1 MELTVASHERR
12 GPIAILP
19 GLNARFLEVARMQP
33 LSRASRRAALTF
45 VLISL
50 ALAGTAIAQ
59 QTESRII
66 GKVLDQSKAALPGA
80 TVTVTSSSTGAER
93 TAVTDTEGSFAV
105 TNLGPGTYIVAVD
118 MPSFGATKETLVL
131 GVGEVASRVFELGV
145 AAVTETVTVTAD
157 SQVLDLSSAKIG
169 VNVSPEEV
177 QNLPVNG
184 RNFANLMTLATGATS
199 DGNGGWA
206 SVRFNGKS
214 NQQNYLNY
222 DGVDGTYVWDAS
234 PGYLNA
240 TGSQF
245 RLQTSMES
253 VAEFR
258 VNSGLAP
265 AESGLGAGGNITV
278 VSKSGSNAFRGSIF
292 DYIRNDSLDSASQ
305 YVGSDGNQE
314 PKQELDLNQFGGSI
328 GGPMRANRT
337 FFFFSFEGLRQT
349 TGLKFTEAVPSD
361 ETIRRIQ
368 AGEPVG
374 SGAGQSPDRTRAVA
388 PLLAGF
394 PRAADATAN
403 PLVGLASLSSE
414 ATQEENTLSLR
425 LDHRFNEKHSF
436 YARYLFSDGDVDTPD
451 RTVTARRVR
460 ALQQPQN
467 FVFSQQS
474 LVGANLVNEFKVGY
488 NAPQTSANAF
498 SNQPNYDPVGVSLSG
513 TFTSSSIDAR
523 GSTGIARSGLL
534 IRATSAS
541 TTTGSV
547 FDPRS
552 ISLNNA
558 TTWTRGAHTMKG
570 GFEYR
575 TIQSD
580 FQFLGSTEIT
590 FNSVNDFIDNRPAAV
605 AVSLDSP
612 VFKPQQFYLVGFLQ
626 DSWRMGDR
634 LTLDLGLRY
643 DYYSVVEE
651 AEGRSKPFFVED
663 NAFGPDGS
671 SFYDAD
677 KNNFSPRLA
686 AAYQFDTKTVL
697 RAGFGLFYGP
707 GQFEDRIQPIENYIE
722 RRRVQMADVPNNGLA
737 YPVPP
742 SQLAN
747 LLSIRG
753 YTHHYPNEYN
763 MQYGVSL
770 SRELPGEVNLTA
782 GYTGS
787 QGKDMFLRGV
797 GNLLNVTTRVRPV
810 PSFGQ
815 IDYKTAGCVDGLTIA
830 GYPATG
836 CGYASYNALQL
847 SATRRFRAG
856 FTGGIQYQYSVNK
869 GTTQGSNEAA
879 TTQNTF
885 DYETEYGTNPQ
896 DIPHTFNGSVVY
908 LIPGQGMWKGGWRV
922 GTIINARS
930 GVPLN
935 VVMSRPDNATVN
947 GATVTN
953 IPGGNSRG
961 TQRPDLVPGVDPY
974 LKNGVRWLNP
984 AAFATPQ
991 PGVFGNLP
999 RNYLRGPGFWQADLM
1014 FSKDFRFGNAQS
1026 LQLRGE
1032 VFNIFNHLNYENPA
1046 LTLPNGTPG
1055 VPATDAQAGTFGY
1068 MLGPLN
1074 RTVGLGTARQ
1084 TQLSIRYSF

>member
-1 MELTVASHERR
+1 MKALRILFVLLAFTAA
-12 GPIAILP
+12 PIA
-19 GLNARFLEVARMQP
+19 AM
-33 LSRASRRAALTF
+33 
-45 VLISL
+45 
-50 ALAGTAIAQ
+50 AQ
-59 QTESRII
+59 QTESRIT
-66 GKVLDQSKAALPGA
+66 GRVLDQSQAALPGV
-80 TVTVTSSSTGAER
+80 TVTVTNKATGALR
-93 TAVTDTEGSFAV
+93 TDVTDGEGNYNV
-105 TNLGPGTYIVAVD
+105 TNLGPGTYEVKIELSGFAPKTRDV
-118 MPSFGATKETLVL
+118 VL
-131 GVGEVASRVFELGV
+131 GVGQSEKVEVELGV
-145 AAVTETVTVTAD
+145 ATVQEQVTVSAAAP
-157 SQVLDLSSAKIG
+157 VLDLTSAKIG

-177 QNLPVNG
+177 ENLPVNG

-234 PGYLNA
+234 PGYLNS

-278 VSKSGSNAFRGSIF
+278 VSKSGSNAFRGSLF
-292 DYIRNDSLDSASQ
+292 DYIRNDALDAASK
-305 YVGSDGNQE
+305 YVGADGRQE
-314 PKQELDLNQFGGSI
+314 AKQPLDLNQFGGSI
-328 GGPMRANRT
+328 GGPMKSNKS

-349 TGLKFTEAVPSD
+349 TGLTFTEAVPSD
-361 ETIRRIQ
+361 EAIRRIQ
-368 AGEPVG
+368 AGEAVG
-374 SGAGQSPDRTRAVA
+374 SGAGQSADRTRLVA
-388 PLLAGF
+388 PLLSGF
-394 PRAADATAN
+394 PRASAATSN
-403 PLVGLASLSSE
+403 PLVGLATLSSE
-414 ATQEENTLSLR
+414 ATQDENTLSFR
-425 LDHRFNEKHSF
+425 VDHRFSDRQSF
-436 YARYLFSDGDVDTPD
+436 YVRYLFSDGEIDTPD

-460 ALQQPQN
+460 AKQRPQN
-467 FVFSQQS
+467 LVFNHQS
-474 LVGANLVNEFKVGY
+474 VAGSNFVNEFKVGY
-488 NAPQTSANAF
+488 NGPQTSAAAF
-498 SNQPNYDPVGVSLSG
+498 SNQANYDPIGVSLSG

-523 GSTGIARSGLL
+523 GNTGIARSGLL

-541 TTTGSV
+541 TTTGSL
-547 FDPRS
+547 FDPMS

-558 TTWTRGAHTMKG
+558 TTWTRGRHTIKS

-575 TIQSD
+575 KIQSD

-590 FNSVNDFIDNRPAAV
+590 YNSINDFIDNRPAAV
-605 AVSLDSP
+605 AVALDSP
-612 VFKPQQFYLVGFLQ
+612 IFKPQQFYAIGFVQ
-626 DSWRMGDR
+626 DSWSAGDR

-643 DYYSVVEE
+643 DYYSVVKE
-651 AEGRSKPFFVED
+651 ADGRARPFFVED
-663 NAFGPDGS
+663 NAFAAEGS
-671 SFYDAD
+671 PFYDAD
-677 KNNFSPRLA
+677 KNNFSPRLS
-686 AAYQFDTKTVL
+686 AAYEINEKTAL
-697 RAGFGLFYGP
+697 RAGFGLFFGP

-722 RRRVQMADVPNNGLA
+722 RRRVQQADVANNGLQ
-737 YPVPP
+737 YPV
-742 SQLAN
+742 SSAQLAN

-770 SRELPGEVNLTA
+770 SRELPGAVNFTV

-797 GNLLNVTTRVRPV
+797 GNTLNVDTRARPV
-810 PSFGQ
+810 SSYGQ

-830 GYPATG
+830 GYPVSG
-836 CGYASYNALQL
+836 CGYATYDALQV
-847 SATRRFRAG
+847 SATRRFHAG
-856 FTGGIQYQYSVNK
+856 FTGGFQYQYSRNR

-885 DYETEYGTNPQ
+885 DYESEYGINPQ
-896 DIPHTFNGSVVY
+896 DIPHTVNGSLVY
-908 LIPGQGMWKGGWRV
+908 LIPGEGLLTGGWRIGGIV
-922 GTIINARS
+922 NARS
-930 GVPLN
+930 GVPIN
-935 VVMSRPDNATVN
+935 VIMSRPDNATVN
-947 GATVTN
+947 GVTVTN

-991 PGVFGNLP
+991 PGTFGNLP
-999 RNYLRGPGFWQADLM
+999 RNFLRGPGFWQADLM
-1014 FSKDFRFGNAQS
+1014 LSKDFRFSSSQG
-1026 LQLRGE
+1026 LQFRVE
-1032 VFNIFNHLNYENPA
+1032 IFNIANRLNYENPA
-1046 LTLPNGTPG
+1046 ATLPNGTPG
-1055 VPATDAQAGTFGY
+1055 APITDAQAGTFGY

-1084 TQLSIRYSF
+1084 TQISLRYIF

>member
-1 MELTVASHERR
+1 MRALRLFLAFVAF
-12 GPIAILP
+12 IAVPAVTL
-19 GLNARFLEVARMQP
+19 
-33 LSRASRRAALTF
+33 
-45 VLISL
+45 
-50 ALAGTAIAQ
+50 AQ
-59 QTESRII
+59 QTESRITGRI
-66 GKVLDQSKAALPGA
+66 VDQSQAALPGV
-80 TVTVTSSSTGAER
+80 TVTVTNKATGATR
-93 TAVTDTEGSFAV
+93 TDVTDGEGNYAV
-105 TNLGPGTYIVAVD
+105 TNLGPGTYEVKIELSGFAPKTRDV
-118 MPSFGATKETLVL
+118 VL
-131 GVGEVASRVFELGV
+131 GLGQLERVEVELGV
-145 AAVTETVTVTAD
+145 ATVQEQVTVTAT
-157 SQVLDLSSAKIG
+157 SPVLDLSSAKIG

-278 VSKSGSNAFRGSIF
+278 VSKSGSNAYHGSLF
-292 DYIRNDSLDSASQ
+292 DYIRNDAMDSATK
-305 YVGSDGNQE
+305 YIGADGNRE
-314 PKQELDLNQFGGSI
+314 AKQQLELNQFGGSI
-328 GGPMRANRT
+328 GGPLKTNKT
-337 FFFFSFEGLRQT
+337 FFFFSFEGLRQS
-349 TGLKFTEAVPSD
+349 TGLSFTEAVPSD
-361 ETIRRIQ
+361 ETVRRIM

-374 SGAGQSPDRTRAVA
+374 SGAGQSPARTQAVA

-394 PRAADATAN
+394 PRATQATSN
-403 PLVGLASLSSE
+403 PLAGLASLSSTAE
-414 ATQEENTLSLR
+414 QDENTLSFR
-425 LDHRFNEKHSF
+425 ADHRFSDRQSF
-436 YARYLFSDGDVDTPD
+436 YVRYLYSKGEVDTPD
-451 RTVTARRVR
+451 RTVTARRVL
-460 ALQQPQN
+460 AKQNPQN
-467 FVFSQQS
+467 LVFNYQS
-474 LVGANLVNEFKVGY
+474 VAGTNFVNEFKVGY
-488 NAPQTSANAF
+488 NGPQTSANAF
-498 SNQPNYDPVGVSLSG
+498 SNQANYDPVGVSLSG

-523 GSTGIARSGLL
+523 GTTGIARSGLL

-541 TTTGSV
+541 TTTGSN

-552 ISLNNA
+552 LSLNNM
-558 TTWTRGAHTMKG
+558 TTWTRGRHTLKG

-575 TIQSD
+575 RIQSD

-605 AVSLDSP
+605 AVALDSP
-612 VFKPQQFYLVGFLQ
+612 VFRPEQFYAIGFFQ
-626 DSWRMGDR
+626 DAWQASDR
-634 LTLDLGLRY
+634 LTLDLGVRY
-643 DYYSVVEE
+643 DYYSVVKE
-651 AEGRSKPFFVED
+651 ADGRARPFFVED
-663 NAFGPDGS
+663 NAFAPDGS
-671 SFYDAD
+671 AFYDAD
-677 KNNFSPRLA
+677 KNNFSPRLS
-686 AAYQFDTKTVL
+686 AAYEINEKTVL

-722 RRRVQMADVPNNGLA
+722 RRRVQQADVPNNGLQ

-763 MQYGVSL
+763 MQYGISM
-770 SRELPGEVNLTA
+770 SRELPGEINLTA

-787 QGKDMFLRGV
+787 KGKDMFLRGV
-797 GNLLNVTTRVRPV
+797 GNTLNINTRARLQPTY
-810 PSFGQ
+810 GQ
-815 IDYKTAGCVDGLTIA
+815 IDYKTAGCVDGLTIS
-830 GYPATG
+830 GYPVSG
-836 CGYASYNALQL
+836 CGYASYDALQL

-856 FTGGIQYQYSVNK
+856 FTGGLQYQYSVNK

-896 DIPHTFNGSVVY
+896 DIPHTFNGSLVY
-908 LIPGQGMWKGGWRV
+908 LIPGEGFWTGGWRIGGIV
-922 GTIINARS
+922 NARS
-930 GVPLN
+930 GVPIN
-935 VVMSRPDNATVN
+935 VVMSRPDNATVA

-974 LKNGVRWLNP
+974 LKDGVRWLNP

-991 PGVFGNLP
+991 PGTFGNLP

-1014 FSKDFRFGNAQS
+1014 FSKDFRFATTQG
-1026 LQLRGE
+1026 LQFRVE
-1032 VFNIFNHLNYENPA
+1032 IFNIANRLNYENPA
-1046 LTLPNGTPG
+1046 ATLPNGTPG
-1055 VPATDAQAGTFGY
+1055 APLTDAQAGTFGY

-1084 TQLSIRYSF
+1084 TQISLRYTF

>member
-1 MELTVASHERR
+1 MKAVRILCALVAV
-12 GPIAILP
+12 IAAPAL
-19 GLNARFLEVARMQP
+19 GL
-33 LSRASRRAALTF
+33 
-45 VLISL
+45 
-50 ALAGTAIAQ
+50 AQ
-59 QTESRII
+59 QTESRIT
-66 GKVLDQSKAALPGA
+66 GRVLDQSLGALPGV
-80 TVTVTSSSTGAER
+80 TVTVTSKSTGAVR
-93 TAVTDTEGSFAV
+93 TDFTDGEGNYAI
-105 TNLGPGTYIVAVD
+105 TNLAPGSYEVRIELSGFAPKVRDV
-118 MPSFGATKETLVL
+118 VL
-131 GVGEVASRVFELGV
+131 GVGHSEKVEVELRV
-145 AAVTETVTVTAD
+145 AALQEQVTVSAAAP
-157 SQVLDLSSAKIG
+157 VLDLTSARIG

-278 VSKSGSNAFRGSIF
+278 VSKSGSNAYRGSLF
-292 DYIRNDSLDSASQ
+292 DYIRNDALDSATK
-305 YVGSDGNQE
+305 YVGSDGNRE
-314 PKQELDLNQFGGSI
+314 AKQQLELNQFGGSV
-328 GGPMRANRT
+328 GGPLKSNKA
-337 FFFFSFEGLRQT
+337 FFFFSFEGLRQQ
-349 TGLKFTEAVPSD
+349 TGLSFTEAVPSD
-361 ETIRRIQ
+361 EAIRRVM
-368 AGEPVG
+368 AGEPIG
-374 SGAGQSPDRTRAVA
+374 SGAGQSAARTQAVA

-394 PRAADATAN
+394 PRATQATAN
-403 PLVGLASLSSE
+403 PLVGLASLSSV
-414 ATQEENTLSLR
+414 ADQDENTLSFR
-425 LDHRFNEKHSF
+425 VDHRFSDRQSI
-436 YARYLFSDGDVDTPD
+436 YARLLYSQGEVDTPD

-460 ALQQPQN
+460 AEQSPKN
-467 FVFSQQS
+467 FVMSHQS
-474 LVGANLVNEFKVGY
+474 VVGTNFVNEFKVGY
-488 NAPQTSANAF
+488 NAPTTSASAF
-498 SNQPNYDPVGVSLSG
+498 SNQANYDPVGVSLSG

-541 TTTGSV
+541 TTTGSI
-547 FDPRS
+547 FDPQS

-558 TTWTRGAHTMKG
+558 TTWTRGRHTLKG

-575 TIQSD
+575 QIQSD

-590 FNSVNDFIDNRPAAV
+590 YNSVNDFIDNRPAAV
-605 AVSLDSP
+605 AVSVDSP
-612 VFKPQQFYLVGFLQ
+612 VFRPEQFYAVGFLQ
-626 DSWRMGDR
+626 DTWQPVDR

-643 DYYSVVEE
+643 DYYSVVKE
-651 AEGRSKPFFVED
+651 AQGLSRPFFVED
-663 NAFGPDGS
+663 NAFAPDGS
-671 SFYDAD
+671 PFYDAD
-677 KNNFSPRLA
+677 KNNFSPRLSA
-686 AAYQFDTKTVL
+686 AFEINEKTAL

-722 RRRVQMADVPNNGLA
+722 RRRVQQADIPNNGLA
-737 YPVPP
+737 YPVPA

-753 YTHHYPNEYN
+753 YTHDYPNEYN
-763 MQYGVSL
+763 MQYGISL
-770 SRELPGEVNLTA
+770 SRELPGEINFTA

-797 GNLLNVTTRVRPV
+797 GNTLNIQTRARLQ
-810 PSFGQ
+810 PSYGQ
-815 IDYKTAGCVDGLTIA
+815 IDYKTAGCVDGLTIS
-830 GYPATG
+830 GYPVSG
-836 CGYASYNALQL
+836 CGYATYDALQL

-856 FTGGIQYQYSVNK
+856 FTGGVQYQFSRNR

-885 DYETEYGTNPQ
+885 DYESEYGIYPQ
-896 DIPHTFNGSVVY
+896 DIPHTFNGSLVY
-908 LIPGQGMWKGGWRV
+908 LIPGDGFWTGGWRLGGIV
-922 GTIINARS
+922 NSRS
-930 GVPLN
+930 GVPIN

-961 TQRPDLVPGVDPY
+961 TQRPDLVAGVDPY
-974 LKNGVRWLNP
+974 LKSGVRWLNP

-991 PGVFGNLP
+991 PGTFGNLP
-999 RNYLRGPGFWQADLM
+999 RNFLRGPGFWQADLM
-1014 FSKDFRFGNAQS
+1014 FSKDFRFASTQG
-1026 LQLRGE
+1026 LQFRVE
-1032 VFNIFNHLNYENPA
+1032 IFNVANRLNYENPA
-1046 LTLPNGTPG
+1046 ATLPNGTPG
-1055 VPATDAQAGTFGY
+1055 APITDAQAGTFGY

-1084 TQLSIRYSF
+1084 TQISLRYTF